1 MKSCWFHRAAI
12 ARDLARDAG
21 FRPAVSRHLIRCEKC
36 RSFAARHQ
44 RLESRLREAPAATD
58 ALEPSPFLHG
68 RIMAAI
74 HRSDRQQANGPDRV
88 RRGAPATPAWL
99 TGLASIA
106 VVAVVAV
113 VSIVVVNR
121 DSPEDTGPRA
131 TRAEATSVLNLA
143 RELNGVV
150 NAPDRDLGK
159 WAVEFDRPLEREWN
173 AVVAD
178 AKSAAALLAHNF
190 LPSSPDQDL
199 GISPG
204 EMR

>member
-12 ARDLARDAG
+12 ARDLARNAG

-36 RSFAARHQ
+36 RSLVARHQ
-44 RLESRLREAPAATD
+44 RVEARLREAPAATD

-74 HRSDRQQANGPDRV
+74 HRSDLQPANGPDRV
-88 RRGAPATPAWL
+88 RRGAPATAAWL

-113 VSIVVVNR
+113 VSIVNR
-121 DSPEDTGPRA
+121 DSPEETGLRA

-143 RELNGVV
+143 RELNEVV

-159 WAVEFDRPLEREWN
+159 WALEFDRPLEREWN